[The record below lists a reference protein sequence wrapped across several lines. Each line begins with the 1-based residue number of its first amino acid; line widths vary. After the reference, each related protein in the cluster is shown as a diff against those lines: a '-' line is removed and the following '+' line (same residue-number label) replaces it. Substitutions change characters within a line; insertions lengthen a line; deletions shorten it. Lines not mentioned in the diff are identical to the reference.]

1 VLSNHTR
8 LQRAISPIIRA
19 MPSLLSEL
27 RRRNVLRV
35 AAAYA
40 LVAWII
46 IEAGSVLLP
55 TFGATEST
63 FQAYVIFVLIG
74 FFVAVILAW
83 ILQIT
88 PDGVRRDSE
97 VDPSTTPKYRP
108 KILMNYAIIGLLAVA
123 LGVSIT
129 FNVTGIREPRPAVVE
144 QAGDK
149 PAIAVLPFASLSSDP
164 DNALFTDGIHGDIL
178 TKLANIGSC
187 KVISRTSVMEY
198 RDTTKNMRQI
208 GEELDVGTIVQ
219 GSVQRIGDNV
229 RINVQ
234 LVDTQTDINLWAQT
248 YDRQLTA
255 QNIFAIQS
263 EISEAI
269 ALQLET
275 TLTPAEQVRITAT
288 PTEDLRAYS
297 AYISGRDNVYLR
309 RLETLLKAREY
320 FEQAIAF
327 DPNYAAAYAGLAE
340 SILLLQNNH
349 QVLSQDEA
357 HEIARANLEKAL
369 ELDPELAD
377 AYAIRGLLE
386 SKAWSQTRVGN
397 GNIVAEAAF
406 RRAIELNPNHAS
418 AYMWFASL
426 RDTELRNEEAI
437 ELYQRSMELDP
448 LGRIP
453 YTNLPTLYAQR
464 GQNRQAIRLWL
475 DAIEI
480 HPEWPT
486 PYRYLGTH
494 LLGMGRFDEA
504 LAWNI
509 KSATLSDDPTSDLL
523 NMRIYLEFGESD
535 RAIKIMEDLPENHP
549 FSSLAE
555 GFILLV
561 DSDYRNALDFFSAA
575 IASDNGSNAL
585 PFLLFMAAEVALLVD
600 DLDKARQ
607 YTLMNQP
614 ILTADTEL
622 PIDQLTVAAVVRLAY
637 IDQREGN
644 KARARKLLQA
654 ALPVVRELPRLGMVG
669 QGVLEVQI
677 LALLGREEDAFV
689 ALRELVDEGFRG
701 SLTSNVWRL
710 DEDPFLTLLRD
721 DPRFTGVL
729 DEISEAVEMMHD
741 RVLQAERNG
750 DWDSLRALA
759 EII

>member
-1 VLSNHTR
+1 
-8 LQRAISPIIRA
+8 

-46 IEAGSVLLP
+46 IEAGSILLP
-55 TFGATEST
+55 TFGATEGA
-63 FQAYVIFVLIG
+63 FQIYVIFVLIG

-83 ILQIT
+83 VYEIT
-88 PDGVRRDSE
+88 PEGVRLERD
-97 VDPSTTPKYRP
+97 VDRSVPPDTRP
-108 KILMNYAIIGLLAVA
+108 KVLMNYVIIGLLVVA

-129 FNVTGIREPRPAVVE
+129 FNVTGIRESDTSVS
-144 QAGDK
+144 QLAGGK
-149 PAIAVLPFASLSSDP
+149 PAIAVLPFASLSTEP

-178 TKLANIGSC
+178 TQLAIIGSC

-198 RDTTKNMRQI
+198 RDTTKNVRQI
-208 GEELDVGTIVQ
+208 GEELDVGTVLQ

-234 LVDTQTDINLWAQT
+234 LVDTQTDINLWAQS

-269 ALQLET
+269 ALQLQT
-275 TLTPAEQVRITAT
+275 TLTPAEQIRITAA
-288 PTEDLRAYS
+288 PTEDLRAYN
-297 AYISGRDNVYLR
+297 AYVSGRDNLNLR
-309 RLETLLKAREY
+309 RLETLLKAREL

-327 DPNYAAAYAGLAE
+327 DPEYAAAYAGLADTA
-340 SILLLQNNH
+340 LLLMINH
-349 QVLSQDEA
+349 QALPQDEA
-357 HEIARANLEKAL
+357 VEIANTNIDKAL
-369 ELDPELAD
+369 ELDPQLAD
-377 AYAIRGLLE
+377 AYAAKGLLE
-386 SKAWSQTRVGN
+386 TTIWSRTRVGN
-397 GNIVAEAAF
+397 GNVAAEAAF

-426 RDTELRNEEAI
+426 RDTEQRDEEAI

-464 GQNRQAIRLWL
+464 GKNQEAIRLWL

-486 PYRYLGTH
+486 PYQFLATH
-494 LLGMGRFDEA
+494 LLGLGRLDEA
-504 LAWNI
+504 FAWNA
-509 KSATLSDDPTSDLL
+509 KAATLSDDPTVDFL
-523 NMRIYLEFGESD
+523 NVLIYQEFGEPD
-535 RAIKIMEDLPENHP
+535 RAIRLMERLPENHP
-549 FSSLAE
+549 FASLME
-555 GFILLV
+555 GFGLLM
-561 DSDYRNALDFFSAA
+561 DADYRIALDFFSGI
-575 IASDNGSNAL
+575 IASENNNSVL
-585 PFLLFMAAEVALLVD
+585 PFLTFIAADVALLAD
-600 DLDKARQ
+600 DLDRARH

-622 PIDQLTVAAVVRLAY
+622 QIDQSTVGAVIRLAY
-637 IDQREGN
+637 IEQREGN
-644 KARARKLLQA
+644 TVRALELLQA
-654 ALPVVRELPRLGMVG
+654 ALPVVQGLPRLGMSG
-669 QGVLEVQI
+669 RGILEVQI
-677 LALLGREEDAFV
+677 LALLGRKEDAFV
-689 ALRELVDEGFRG
+689 ALRELVDEGFCG
-701 SLTSNVWRL
+701 PLLTNFWGL
-710 DEDPFLTLLRD
+710 DEDPFLTLLQD
-721 DPRFTGVL
+721 DPRFIGIL
-729 DEISEAVEMMHD
+729 DEISESVAMMHD
-741 RVLQAERNG
+741 RVLQAESSG

-759 EII
+759 EIS

>member
-1 VLSNHTR
+1 
-8 LQRAISPIIRA
+8 

-55 TFGATEST
+55 TFGATESA
-63 FQAYVIFVLIG
+63 FQTYVIFVLVG
-74 FFVAVILAW
+74 FFVAVIFAW
-83 ILQIT
+83 VFQIT
-88 PDGVRRDSE
+88 PEGVKRDSE
-97 VDPSTTPKYRP
+97 IDRSTTLDTRP
-108 KILMNYAIIGLLAVA
+108 KILMNYAIIALLAVA

-129 FNVTGIREPRPAVVE
+129 FNVTGVREPQPTVAG
-144 QAGDK
+144 QADSK
-149 PAIAVLPFASLSSDP
+149 PAIAVLPFASLSSEP
-164 DNALFTDGIHGDIL
+164 DNKVFADGIHDDIL
-178 TKLANIGSC
+178 TQLANIGSC

-198 RDTTKNMRQI
+198 RGTTKNIRQI
-208 GEELDVGTIVQ
+208 GEELGVGTILE
-219 GSVQRIGDNV
+219 GSVQRMGDNV

-234 LVDTQTDINLWAQT
+234 LIDTETDVHLWAQT
-248 YDRQLTA
+248 FDRRLTA

-269 ALQLET
+269 SQELRT
-275 TLTPAEQVRITAT
+275 TLTPAKQVRVTTA

-297 AYISGRDNVYLR
+297 AYISGRDNLYLR
-309 RLETLLKAREY
+309 RLETLLKAQEY

-327 DPNYAAAYAGLAE
+327 DPDYAAAYAGLAE
-340 SILLLQNNH
+340 SVLLLQINH
-349 QVLSQDEA
+349 QALPQDA
-357 HEIARANLEKAL
+357 ANEIVRANLQKAL
-369 ELDPELAD
+369 ELDADLAD
-377 AYAIRGLLE
+377 AYAIKGLLE
-386 SKAWSQTRVGN
+386 SKSWSQTRVGN
-397 GNIVAEAAF
+397 GNVVAEAAF

-426 RDTELRNEEAI
+426 RDTEQRDEEAI

-494 LLGMGRFDEA
+494 LLGMGRLDEA
-504 LAWNI
+504 FAWNVEA
-509 KSATLSDDPTSDLL
+509 ATLSDDPIGDFL
-523 NMRIYLEFGESD
+523 NVRIYLEFGELD
-535 RAIKIMEDLPENHP
+535 KAIKLMEGLPENHP
-549 FSSLAE
+549 FSSLLE
-555 GFILLV
+555 GMVLLV
-561 DSDYRNALDFFSAA
+561 EMNYRNALDFFSAA
-575 IASDNGSNAL
+575 IAADNNSSAL
-585 PFLLFMAAEVALLVD
+585 PFLTFMAAEVALLAD

-614 ILTADTEL
+614 ILTADGEL
-622 PIDQLTVAAVVRLAY
+622 PIDRFTVAAIIRLAY
-637 IDQREGN
+637 IERREGN
-644 KARARKLLQA
+644 KSRALELLQA
-654 ALPVVRELPRLGMVG
+654 ALPVVQELPRLGMSG
-669 QGVLEVQI
+669 QGILEVQI
-677 LALLGREEDAFV
+677 LALLGRKEDAFV

-701 SLTSNVWRL
+701 PLLANIWGL
-710 DEDPFLTLLRD
+710 DEDPFLTLLQD
-721 DPRFTGVL
+721 DPRFIGIL
-729 DEISEAVEMMHD
+729 DEISESVAMMHD
-741 RVLQAERNG
+741 HVLRAESSG

-759 EII
+759 DII